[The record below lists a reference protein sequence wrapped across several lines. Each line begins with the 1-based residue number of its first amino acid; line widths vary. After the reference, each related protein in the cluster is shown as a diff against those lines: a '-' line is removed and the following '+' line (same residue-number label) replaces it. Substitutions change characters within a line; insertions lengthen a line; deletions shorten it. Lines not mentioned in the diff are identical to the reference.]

1 MADIQ
6 SQKLLYH
13 LTDIKNL
20 PNIFEQG
27 LLPRSQLVNFS
38 DVADGEIIT
47 SRRKLQLENY
57 VPFHFYAGSPFDGR
71 VQLDNKQ
78 NEFVLITVR
87 RDFAH
92 ANGWKIIPCH
102 PLSGSDIQVLDYA
115 AGFNAIDWTVMNSR
129 DYQDARGRSVCM
141 AECLSPQSV
150 PATRFFNIY
159 VAHQGAETLVNRLKA
174 ANGLAFYVDVM
185 PNFFMVRK

>member
-13 LTDIKNL
+13 LTDINNL
-20 PNIFEQG
+20 PNIFKQG
-27 LLPRSQLVNFS
+27 LLPRSQLANFS
-38 DVADGEIIT
+38 DVADGEIII
-47 SRRKLQLENY
+47 SRRKLELENY
-57 VPFHFYAGSPFDGR
+57 VPFHFFAGSPFDGR
-71 VQLDNKQ
+71 VQLDHKQ
-78 NEFVLITVR
+78 KEFVLITVR
-87 RDFAH
+87 REIAE

-115 AGFNAIDWTVMNSR
+115 TGFMAIDWALMNRR
-129 DYQDARGRSVCM
+129 DYQDARCRSVCM
-141 AECLSPQSV
+141 AECLSPTAV